1 MQSHK
6 KYMNKTLLI
15 CLAVVLILAAVAMV
29 VHDFYPEIQLLMH
42 YTPANRAKLLTLVR
56 SHGWRDLILF
66 VIIVGLMNA
75 IPGLSNSV
83 VCIFV
88 GLCYGPVIGFLINW
102 VGNMAG
108 NCAVA
113 AIINRLNFS
122 KSFKRNAILN
132 NLLQMKHP
140 ALGLTIGYMVP
151 VIPSVLVN
159 YSAVKLHLPRTVFMT
174 MIAIGMLPTSFL
186 YAFGGDAILK
196 GDFKRITG
204 AAIAICI
211 LIVLVV
217 FFRRRRKNRE
227 EAD

>member
-1 MQSHK
+1 MQSKK

-15 CLAVVLILAAVAMV
+15 CLAVILILAAVAMV
-29 VHDFYPEIQLLMH
+29 IHDFYPEIQILIH

-56 SHGWRDLILF
+56 SHGWQDLILF
-66 VIIVGLMNA
+66 VIIVALMNA

-102 VGNMAG
+102 VGNMVG
-108 NCAVA
+108 NFFVA

-122 KSFKRNAILN
+122 KSFKRNTILN

-140 ALGLTIGYMVP
+140 AIGLTIGYMVP

-159 YSAVKLHLPRTVFMT
+159 YSAVKLHVPRSVFMG
-174 MIAIGMLPTSFL
+174 MIAVGMLPTSFL

-196 GDFKRITG
+196 GNFKRIT
-204 AAIAICI
+204 AVVIAICI
-211 LIVLVV
+211 LIALVV
-217 FFRRRRKNRE
+217 FFRRRRKYRLE
-227 EAD
+227 